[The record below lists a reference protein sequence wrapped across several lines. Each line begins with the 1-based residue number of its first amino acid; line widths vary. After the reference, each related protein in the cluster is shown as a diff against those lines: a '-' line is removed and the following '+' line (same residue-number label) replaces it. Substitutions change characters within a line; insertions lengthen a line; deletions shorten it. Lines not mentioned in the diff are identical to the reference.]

1 MVQPSSLQLAILCA
15 AVYIVVSQEPVAGSA
30 KLELESLVYG
40 EQWGAWKQQ
49 YGKSYRSEDEE
60 LERYD
65 IWLDNLLYIENHNLN
80 ASQHGYSLRM
90 NSLGDMVSA
99 VITPCATLLVALSP
113 VFPDFFRCHAKKA
126 GRPNTVWKTACI
138 ATLKIMQELSYCKW
152 NTWVPVHAAVP

>member
-1 MVQPSSLQLAILCA
+1 MVQPSLLQLAILFA
-15 AVYIVVSQEPVAGSA
+15 AVYLVISQGPVAGSA

-49 YGKSYRSEDEE
+49 FGKSYRSEDEE

-99 VITPCATLLVALSP
+99 VITPCATLLA
-113 VFPDFFRCHAKKA
+113 
-126 GRPNTVWKTACI
+126 
-138 ATLKIMQELSYCKW
+138 
-152 NTWVPVHAAVP
+152 